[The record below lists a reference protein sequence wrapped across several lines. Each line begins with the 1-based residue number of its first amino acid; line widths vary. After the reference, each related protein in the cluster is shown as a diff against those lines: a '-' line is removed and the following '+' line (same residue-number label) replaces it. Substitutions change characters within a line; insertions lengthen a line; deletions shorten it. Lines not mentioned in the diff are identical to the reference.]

1 MLLLADTSKLNL
13 CQLSLPGCFGLLT
26 SLILMHLSKAY
37 LRNALNLGVFFSIFP
52 VGRSR
57 SGLRGYLGSS
67 FDLACSFSKLYLVR
81 GPNVLASRSFNAAMA
96 PSRAVS
102 NSFSLSVAASS
113 ISSSAFSACFR
124 LRNEGK
130 NNRPQ

>member
-1 MLLLADTSKLNL
+1 M
-13 CQLSLPGCFGLLT
+13 
-26 SLILMHLSKAY
+26 
-37 LRNALNLGVFFSIFP
+37 
-52 VGRSR
+52 
-57 SGLRGYLGSS
+57 
-67 FDLACSFSKLYLVR
+67 
-81 GPNVLASRSFNAAMA
+81 LASRSFNAAMA